1 MGLEIIKIMKFKE
14 NIKKILSND
23 AGFTMMEMIVALATF
38 SIIIVSMTSI
48 TFSIIQAQRK
58 SFASQNSQEVS
69 RYILES
75 MNKEIRMSLI
85 NSDSGS
91 GVTVL
96 NITNADLETFNYQF
110 DNSNKR
116 LLRNGQVVSPDNI
129 ELTGSFY
136 ITKDTFPYQ
145 AIVTIVMKVNSTSV
159 KIEQQAE
166 INLQSTISS
175 RL

>member
-1 MGLEIIKIMKFKE
+1 MKFKE
-14 NIKKILSND
+14 NIKKILSNNT
-23 AGFTMMEMIVALATF
+23 GFTMIEMIVALAVF

-48 TFSIIQAQRK
+48 TVSIIQSQRK
-58 SFASQNSQEVS
+58 SFASQNSQETS

-85 NSDSGS
+85 NSDSGD

-96 NITNADLETFNYQF
+96 NITNAQDETFDYQF
-110 DNSNKR
+110 DNANKR
-116 LLRNGQVVSPDNI
+116 LLRNGQPVSPDNI

-145 AIVTIVMKVNSTSV
+145 AIVTFVMKVNSTKS
-159 KIEQQAE
+159 KTEEQAE

>member
-1 MGLEIIKIMKFKE
+1 MKFKE
-14 NIKKILSND
+14 SIKKILFNNT
-23 AGFTMMEMIVALATF
+23 GFTLIELLVALATF
-38 SIIIVSMTSI
+38 SIIIVSMASI
-48 TFSIIQAQRK
+48 TFSIIQAQQK
-58 SFASQNSQEVS
+58 IFASQNSQEVS

-75 MNKEIRMSLI
+75 MNKEIRTSLI
-85 NSDSGS
+85 NSDSGD

-96 NITNADLETFNYQF
+96 NITNADNETFDYQF
-110 DNSNKR
+110 DNSNKQ

-145 AIVTIVMKVNSTSV
+145 AIVTIVMKVDSTKS
-159 KIEQQAE
+159 KIEQKAE

>member
-1 MGLEIIKIMKFKE
+1 MKFKE

-23 AGFTMMEMIVALATF
+23 AGFTMMEMIVALAVF

-48 TFSIIQAQRK
+48 TFSIIKAQRK
-58 SFASQNSQEVS
+58 SFALQNSQEVS

-96 NITNADLETFNYQF
+96 NITNANSETFDYQF

-145 AIVTIVMKVNSTSV
+145 VIVTIVMKVDSTKS
-159 KIEQQAE
+159 KIEQKAE

>member
-1 MGLEIIKIMKFKE
+1 MELEITKQK
-14 NIKKILSND
+14 NN
-23 AGFTMMEMIVALATF
+23 AGFTLIEMIVALAAF
-38 SIIIVSMTSI
+38 SLIITSMVSI
-48 TFSIIQAQRK
+48 AFSVIQSQRK
-58 SFASQNSQEVS
+58 SFALQNSQESS

-75 MNKEIRMSLI
+75 MSKEIRMSLI
-85 NSDSGS
+85 NSDSGN

-96 NITNADLETFNYQF
+96 NITNFQNETFNYEF
-110 DNSNKR
+110 DNNNKR
-116 LLRNGQVVSPDNI
+116 LLRNGQVISPNNI
-129 ELTGSFY
+129 ELSGSFY

-145 AIVTIVMKVNSTSV
+145 AIVTIVMKVDSTGS